1 MLPPLYVGPDPLGHL
16 LPIPGTSRRSFTLAC
31 SIPFLPPKCLSRACI
46 FFAPRPSTSS
56 SGSASAPFP
65 LRFLWNALENLWA
78 SSRAW
83 TSALPFLSSRIVS
96 LPSCG
101 VDSSSLR
108 ALLSGTGPGA
118 PSRLMCS
125 LWPIGASRPRRGVA
139 GQATPPASWP
149 IWTLPPTSSSG
160 RPGHRT

>member
-1 MLPPLYVGPDPLGHL
+1 MWALILSAIS
-16 LPIPGTSRRSFTLAC
+16 LPIPGTSRRSFTLL

-101 VDSSSLR
+101 ATPPSLR
-108 ALLSGTGPGA
+108 ALRSGTGPGA
-118 PSRLMCS
+118 PSRPACS

-139 GQATPPASWP
+139 GQATSCLLAHLDTASDIILRSSWASDL
-149 IWTLPPTSSSG
+149 TL
-160 RPGHRT
+160 